1 MAAVVLASCS
11 PADLRSGR
19 TRQTPTANIGS
30 PDQGRLGAR
39 PQHGSKPP
47 AAPGLQALGLVA
59 GRDGFIYVPSGY
71 DPARA
76 APMVLMLHGAGGN
89 ASGGLDPLVRLADQ
103 AGLLLL
109 TPDSRGRTWDV
120 LVGGFGP
127 DITFI
132 DRALAQTFSRY
143 EVDPRRIAIG
153 GFSDGAS
160 YALSVGLTNG
170 DLFTHVIA
178 FSPGFSSPGRERGSP
193 ELFISH
199 GTGDDVLPIART
211 SRMIVPVLRRQGYR
225 LRYEEFEG
233 GHLVPPAISEAA
245 VDWFLNSQGR

>member
-11 PADLRSGR
+11 SPDLSPRRAG
-19 TRQTPTANIGS
+19 QTPTANIGS
-30 PDQGRLGAR
+30 PEQGRIGGR
-39 PQHGSKPP
+39 PQQGLKPP
-47 AAPGLQALGLVA
+47 AAPGLQPLGLEV
-59 GRDGFIYVPSGY
+59 GRDGLIYVPSGY

-89 ASGGLDPLVRLADQ
+89 ARGGLDPLLGLADQ
-103 AGLLLL
+103 NGLLLL
-109 TPDSRGRTWDV
+109 SPDSRGRTWDV

-127 DITFI
+127 DIAFI

-143 EVDPRRIAIG
+143 EVDPKRIAIG

-178 FSPGFSSPGRERGSP
+178 FSPGFSSAGRERGSP
-193 ELFISH
+193 DLFISH
-199 GTGDDVLPIART
+199 GTGDEVLPISRT

-233 GHLVPPAISEAA
+233 GHLVPPALSEEA
-245 VDWFLNSQGR
+245 VNWFLSQDR